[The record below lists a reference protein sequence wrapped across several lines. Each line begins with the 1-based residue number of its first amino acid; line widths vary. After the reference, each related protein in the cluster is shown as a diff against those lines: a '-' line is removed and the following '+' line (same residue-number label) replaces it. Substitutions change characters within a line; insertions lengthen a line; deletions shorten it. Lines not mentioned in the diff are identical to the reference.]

1 LKNYYHNLKV
11 IKSEDIK
18 ENADLRRILN
28 KKYSELFE
36 EYVNSKE
43 FEDEVKRLKEKNMS
57 DDYIE
62 RYIILAKYYVE
73 YFSNQI

>member
-1 LKNYYHNLKV
+1 MIKND
-11 IKSEDIK
+11 DIQ